1 MMLGE
6 PNVDRISRRREAT
19 RREILDAAWA
29 LVREDGWGGLTLRGV
44 GARVGMRA
52 PSLYTHFDSKL
63 AIVDAMFAQG
73 WEELDVAMAELE
85 KRLPQDPRAALLEAG
100 PQIFDAMGQDADRF
114 ALMNQRPVPGFS
126 PSAEAYAHAVRTL
139 ERFQRFLGGLGID
152 APEAVDLFTA
162 LMAGLIS
169 QQIANDPGGTRWRRL
184 LPRVITMYADEVG
197 VPSTKNEGS

>member
-1 MMLGE
+1 MLGE
-6 PNVDRISRRREAT
+6 PNVDRTARRREAT

-29 LVREDGWGGLTLRGV
+29 LVREDGWAGLTLRAV

-73 WEELDVAMAELE
+73 WEELDAAMAELE
-85 KRLPQDPRAALLEAG
+85 AGLPDEPRAALLAAG
-100 PQIFDAMGQDADRF
+100 PQIFEAMGHDPERY
-114 ALMNQRPVPGFS
+114 ALMNQRPVPGFT

-139 ERFQRFLGGLGID
+139 ERFQQFLGRNSVD
-152 APEAVDLFTA
+152 DPEAVDLFTA
-162 LMAGLIS
+162 LIAGLVS

-184 LPRVITMYADEVG
+184 VPRVVTMYADEIG
-197 VPSTKNEGS
+197 VPPLNRRTSR